1 MLSPETV
8 AGIVSLILWTLIL
21 VVSLKYAILIMRADN
36 HGEGGIV
43 ALLALLDIRRAPA
56 KSWRSYLLIVGLIG
70 AALLYGDGV
79 ITPAISVLSAIE
91 GLKLDAPGLTP
102 MVVPISLAILLGLFL
117 VQRKGTAFIANIFG
131 PVMLLW
137 FVAIGL
143 LGLRAIGRNP
153 AILGALSPHHALAY
167 LVQAPPGIAF
177 AVLGAVFLAVTG
189 GEAMY
194 ADMGHF
200 GRLPIRLGWFGV
212 VLPGLLLNY
221 FGQGALLLSDPRAI
235 ENPFYLLAPRWA
247 HYPMVGFATAA
258 TMIAS
263 QAIISGAYSLTQ
275 QAIQLGFLPRMRV
288 LHTASQMKGQI
299 YIPIV
304 NWLLAA
310 GTLGAVV
317 TFGSSNALG
326 GAYGI
331 AVSMLMAVTTV
342 LAGLV
347 ALNWGFSP
355 LVVVAVN
362 GFFLVVDLVFVAA
375 NATKLFEGGWF
386 PLALAGIVAFLMLTW
401 RTGYLL
407 LEAQRS
413 RMRQREDDFI
423 EWVLANP
430 PIRLPGAAAIFSA
443 ASTGIP
449 LALTHHL
456 RHNRVL
462 HERVLLISIVSSD
475 APRINPGE
483 RVKFVPVGAGITRI
497 ILQFGFMEHPNVMDG
512 LKLACRDPSLRD
524 IDPEEIT
531 YYFRRVMV
539 IPSGRVPG
547 MAVWRE
553 RLFAAMHL
561 NANLPAAYF
570 GVPTAQV
577 VEVGLEVEI

>member
-1 MLSPETV
+1 
-8 AGIVSLILWTLIL
+8 
-21 VVSLKYAILIMRADN
+21 
-36 HGEGGIV
+36 
-43 ALLALLDIRRAPA
+43 
-56 KSWRSYLLIVGLIG
+56 
-70 AALLYGDGV
+70 
-79 ITPAISVLSAIE
+79 
-91 GLKLDAPGLTP
+91 
-102 MVVPISLAILLGLFL
+102 
-117 VQRKGTAFIANIFG
+117 
-131 PVMLLW
+131 
-137 FVAIGL
+137 
-143 LGLRAIGRNP
+143 
-153 AILGALSPHHALAY
+153 
-167 LVQAPPGIAF
+167 
-177 AVLGAVFLAVTG
+177 
-189 GEAMY
+189 
-194 ADMGHF
+194 
-200 GRLPIRLGWFGV
+200 
-212 VLPGLLLNY
+212 
-221 FGQGALLLSDPRAI
+221 
-235 ENPFYLLAPRWA
+235 
-247 HYPMVGFATAA
+247 
-258 TMIAS
+258 
-263 QAIISGAYSLTQ
+263 
-275 QAIQLGFLPRMRV
+275 
-288 LHTASQMKGQI
+288 
-299 YIPIV
+299 
-304 NWLLAA
+304 
-310 GTLGAVV
+310 
-317 TFGSSNALG
+317 
-326 GAYGI
+326 
-331 AVSMLMAVTTV
+331 V

-531 YYFRRVMV
+531 YYFRRAMV